1 MAPPTANA
9 AGAQRPQPPGDE
21 AGDEAGRAGGARS
34 NPTDLAI
41 VVVAGF
47 PAGCLKELQS
57 PEVALCTFC
66 TYSAALLAEFLKMLG
81 LRPRYYK
88 DSVRFT
94 KQRWGVRTGV
104 SKAKQA
110 IIFGQSGALTSGRVW
125 INASTESAASRP
137 PILR

>member
-21 AGDEAGRAGGARS
+21 AGDEAGRGGEAGS

-47 PAGCLKELQS
+47 PAGCLKAPQS
-57 PEVALCTFC
+57 PEAALCILC

-88 DSVRFT
+88 DPLRFT
-94 KQRWGVRTGV
+94 KQRRGVCVQECQRP
-104 SKAKQA
+104 SKRLYLAKVV
-110 IIFGQSGALTSGRVW
+110 R
-125 INASTESAASRP
+125 
-137 PILR
+137 